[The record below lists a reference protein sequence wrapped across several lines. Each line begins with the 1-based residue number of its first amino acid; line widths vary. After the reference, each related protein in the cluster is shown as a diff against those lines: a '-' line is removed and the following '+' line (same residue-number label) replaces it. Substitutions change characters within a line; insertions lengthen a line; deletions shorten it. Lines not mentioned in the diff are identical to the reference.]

1 MRLLVLALLVAC
13 AKKSAEP
20 AVSGGGVTE
29 PVVIVID
36 EDENEL
42 LGAELLQATA
52 PCGNLLKLE
61 PAAVLG
67 KLSDGEVRCLED
79 TLRTTDRQTV
89 KNKLSRVLLADAWAK
104 GDPVRWEAVAERHLN
119 QINRSD
125 PNLAYKFS
133 NHLGQ
138 RGADRADD
146 AIRWAD
152 VALENRTLW
161 AGDDYVKRVYALY
174 RIKALAS
181 QAKWQALEEA
191 AVRAPSE
198 ALLRDRDLARN
209 QTKTFAR
216 EWLEYAR
223 VSSRDATVAMQICTS
238 AAGTSAFCEGEREP
252 ANPSETP

>member
-1 MRLLVLALLVAC
+1 MRLAVLAMIVAC
-13 AKKSAEP
+13 AKKPAEP
-20 AVSGGGVTE
+20 AATGASSQ

-36 EDENEL
+36 EDENDL

-52 PCGNLLKLE
+52 PCGDLLKLE

-79 TLRTTDRQTV
+79 TLRATDRQTV

-104 GDPVRWEAVAERHLN
+104 GDPVRWEAVAERHLE
-119 QINRSD
+119 QIDRSD

-133 NHLGQ
+133 NQLGQ

-161 AGDDYVKRVYALY
+161 SGDEYVKRVYALF
-174 RIKALAS
+174 RIRAVAA
-181 QAKWQALEEA
+181 QAKWQSLEEA
-191 AVRAPSE
+191 SVRTPTE
-198 ALLRDRDLARN
+198 DLLRERDLARN

-238 AAGTSAFCEGEREP
+238 AAGTDAFCDGEGEP